1 MNNDP
6 IRKANVRL
14 LLIMIAATLAMTA
27 YWIYFIIAKE
37 PIQP

>member
-1 MNNDP
+1 MKNDP
-6 IRKANVRL
+6 VRKANVRL

>member
-1 MNNDP
+1 MKNNP
-6 IRKANVRL
+6 VRKANVRL
-14 LLIMIAATLAMTA
+14 LLIMIAAVLAMTA

>member
-1 MNNDP
+1 MKNDP
-6 IRKANVRL
+6 VRKANVRL
-14 LLIMIAATLAMTA
+14 LLLMIAATLAMTA

>member
-6 IRKANVRL
+6 VRKANVRL

>member
-1 MNNDP
+1 MKNDP

-14 LLIMIAATLAMTA
+14 LLIMIVAALAMTA

>member
-1 MNNDP
+1 MKNNP
-6 IRKANVRL
+6 VHKANVRL
-14 LLIMIAATLAMTA
+14 LLIMIAAVLAMTA

>member
-1 MNNDP
+1 MKNDP
-6 IRKANVRL
+6 VRKANMRL
-14 LLIMIAATLAMTA
+14 LLVMIAAVLAMTA

>member
-1 MNNDP
+1 MKSDP
-6 IRKANVRL
+6 VRKANVRL
-14 LLIMIAATLAMTA
+14 LLIMVAAVLAMTA